1 MRTKSLRK
9 AKLVVAVESNRET
22 GRIRTVSVYDNRT
35 GSYWEPDRI
44 AERGILCFMNMN
56 DMKETLNWNLNGDGS
71 KYQFGWGQ
79 SGKLS
84 SEGKAYIFD

>member
-56 DMKETLNWNLNGDGS
+56 DMKETLNWNLNGDDS